1 MTNQWASTLAGL
13 FAQARADLA
22 AGRLTAETLEALER
36 QALAASGPTR
46 QRLLYLHAAH
56 PSIRSGVI
64 AAALHEPIPGSVTQ
78 IDPLAPELPYRTVF
92 DAILDGWRVIHFPD
106 QRAPFDDR
114 EIDIVGYEFILEK
127 LEVCD
132 AG

>member
-1 MTNQWASTLAGL
+1 MTNQWTSTLVSL

-22 AGRLTAETLEALER
+22 ADRLTAETLEALER
-36 QALAASGPTR
+36 QALAVPGSTR
-46 QRLLYLHAAH
+46 QRLLYLHAAS
-56 PSIRSGVI
+56 PNIRSGVI

-78 IDPLAPELPYRTVF
+78 IDPLAPELPYNTVF

-132 AG
+132 AE